1 MIGWAGGVGQAQ
13 PLAVAG
19 VGRGVRGGRG
29 GRRDWGG
36 RHPAHVRGALVHAAH
51 GVPPVPAAAARAVQA
66 GAAVPRL
73 PLQRAPQVPAAG
85 AQGLQRRDTGCTR
98 RVPGQQHGQR
108 GVGGPAAARRRVRR
122 RRRARPRPRPRRGT
136 DAELVHCDDIIVVN
150 SKCLIPQVQLR
161 RNLPP
166 EDEEEPQR
174 DTLPASRPSSSS
186 SSPSANIP
194 LQRIV
199 QSVKHTKKREGQWL
213 QQGWLVHCTNRDRT
227 LRRHYWRLDSKAITL
242 FQSEHGTKYY
252 KEIPLNEILAV
263 DTARPS
269 PAVRARHQVLQGD
282 PAQRDPRRGHRAA
295 LARR

>member
-1 MIGWAGGVGQAQ
+1 MEDPGQRGSAGDLTDSQDITRLTLAGSDKRSRSPSLAWGGACGAGGATG
-13 PLAVAG
+13 AG
-19 VGRGVRGGRG
+19 GIPHTFEVHSYTRPTVCRLCRRLLRGLFKQGLQC
-29 GRRDWGG
+29 RDC
-36 RHPAHVRGALVHAAH
+36 HYNVH
-51 GVPPVPAAAARAVQA
+51 RKC
-66 GAAVPRL
+66 L
-73 PLQRAPQVPAAG
+73 PQVPRDCSG
-85 AQGLQRRDTGCTR
+85 EIRDVQGEYQDSSTGS
-98 RVPGQQHGQR
+98 
-108 GVGGPAAARRRVRR
+108 
-122 RRRARPRPRPRRGT
+122 
-136 DAELVHCDDIIVVN
+136 E
-150 SKCLIPQVQLR
+150 VQLR